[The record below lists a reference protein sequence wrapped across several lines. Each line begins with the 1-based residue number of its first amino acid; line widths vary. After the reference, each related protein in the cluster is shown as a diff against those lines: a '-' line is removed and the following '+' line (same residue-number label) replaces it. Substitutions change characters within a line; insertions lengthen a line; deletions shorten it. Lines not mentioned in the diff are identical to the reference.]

1 MQAAFLISA
10 KGFSEKQVGILFF
23 CFGLSQFLCTAPAG
37 YCLDYSNRKIDWVL
51 SAGVAASALT
61 LLTALT
67 AADGGANMGLMIVW
81 KILQGGITAILPPGF
96 NGITLGI
103 VGSTGF
109 THQVSRNRMMNHMGT
124 ALIVAFGSLL
134 AYVLYPNIGLLFV
147 VSPLAAI
154 GMAYNLRRIKP
165 THVDRDAARG
175 LIIESPTMNEY
186 DLYDEQEEEAAV
198 AAAALSWQRMEDEDE
213 SNGGG
218 DTATK
223 EHHQAEI
230 LNQLSN
236 GKAYHRQ
243 TSTASCA
250 SRMSCPYDN
259 ITSACGGAS
268 EDQVVAPPVTVP
280 TPQHQEQH
288 PAASVAS
295 PAASA
300 TSSSYMPPDVVG
312 SNPGGAQLLTSPMP
326 ESKEGFIIQAP
337 VTGNA
342 APSHPTLPV
351 MPASHPMG
359 RSESDGSKAA
369 TSRKSYDSGPSFNM
383 GYGTGSVTNVQQP
396 QHPPQHVSP
405 IPSSV
410 PMPSNSGYS
419 QQVYPTQSRCD
430 SKDNGTMSGDGVPRK
445 ARTPLAVLMDPTL
458 MMFTAVIFFFHLA
471 NSSVLPLV
479 MQSLALEDPQTG
491 ILLSGL
497 CILIAQAV
505 MSYFAKVCGD
515 YTPVWGR
522 KNLMLMGLAS
532 LTVRCFLLSGLVYSE
547 EVFEEYEGGSNA
559 LKALILSTQF
569 LDAVGAGI
577 LGCLHILVT
586 NDISGGTGRFSLMLG
601 VTTGTM
607 CLGGTVSGYIG
618 QAIAQDYGYAF
629 AFMALGVISLVPFS
643 LYLFFMPETLPD
655 YARPNQQISKEKRR
669 KRLVALFKKL
679 SEHKK
684 RLVAAAKAHPYGRI
698 KNPNTGSNES
708 TIDSKTQ
715 PLQPTQGVSQYP
727 NSYSANGQPKLP
739 AAHVELV

>member
-1 MQAAFLISA
+1 M
-10 KGFSEKQVGILFF
+10 
-23 CFGLSQFLCTAPAG
+23 
-37 YCLDYSNRKIDWVL
+37 
-51 SAGVAASALT
+51 AASALT
-61 LLTALT
+61 LLTAVT
-67 AADGGANMGLMIVW
+67 AQDDGANMGLMIFW
-81 KILQGGITAILPPGF
+81 KVLQGGITAVLPPGF

-124 ALIVAFGSLL
+124 ALIVACGSLL
-134 AYVLYPNIGLLFV
+134 AYILYPNIGLLFV

-165 THVDRDAARG
+165 THVDRDAARA
-175 LIIESPTMNEY
+175 LIFESPTMNEY

-213 SNGGG
+213 DNGG
-218 DTATK
+218 DAAAK

-236 GKAYHRQ
+236 GKTYHRQ
-243 TSTASCA
+243 PSTSSCA
-250 SRMSCPYDN
+250 SRMACPYDN
-259 ITSACGGAS
+259 ITSACGGGGGGGNN
-268 EDQVVAPPVTVP
+268 DQVVVAPEGTRQPTVTVAP
-280 TPQHQEQH
+280 LQQQGQH
-288 PAASVAS
+288 PAAVAS

-300 TSSSYMPPDVVG
+300 TSSSYMPPVILG
-312 SNPGGAQLLTSPMP
+312 SNMGGTQVLSSPMQ
-326 ESKEGFIIQAP
+326 EYKEGFRIQAP
-337 VTGNA
+337 VTGNT
-342 APSHPTLPV
+342 APLHPMQPQPV
-351 MPASHPMG
+351 MPGSHPME
-359 RSESDGSKAA
+359 RIESDGSKAA

-383 GYGTGSVTNVQQP
+383 GYDTGPVTNAQQP
-396 QHPPQHVSP
+396 QQPSQNTDP
-405 IPSSV
+405 IPSTV
-410 PMPSNSGYS
+410 PMASNSGYTP
-419 QQVYPTQSRCD
+419 QVYPTPSRCENEKND
-430 SKDNGTMSGDGVPRK
+430 MPHDGPPRK

-522 KNLMLMGLAS
+522 KNLMLLGLAS
-532 LTVRCFLLSGLVYSE
+532 LTIRCFLLSGLVYSE
-547 EVFEEYEGGSNA
+547 EVFEEYEGGSNV
-559 LKALILSTQF
+559 LKALILSTQL

-601 VTTGTM
+601 VTTGAM

-618 QAIAQDYGYAF
+618 QATAQDYGYAF

-655 YARPNQQISKEKRR
+655 YARPNPQKLKEKRR
-669 KRLVALFKKL
+669 KRLLALFKKL

-698 KNPNTGSNES
+698 KKTNTGNNES
-708 TIDSKTQ
+708 TLDSKTH
-715 PLQPTQGVSQYP
+715 PLQPTEGVPEYP
-727 NSYSANGQPKLP
+727 NNYSAKSQPRLP
-739 AAHVELV
+739 EAHVELV